1 MSANIPKIIED
12 AVEEYEDIVKV
23 TGKIP
28 SKKYFENTLTQI
40 HTQAKEEEVKLD
52 TLKWVRARLG
62 DEFNDNF
69 HYKGSDFKDYIDL
82 LSNNKK

>member
-1 MSANIPKIIED
+1 MKNPPKIKDSWQAKFLEAGTKNGCGDLSIMIGT
-12 AVEEYEDIVKV
+12 V
-23 TGKIP
+23 
-28 SKKYFENTLTQI
+28 TQI
-40 HTQAKEEEVKLD
+40 HTQAKEEVKLD